1 MRPPVLS
8 LMGPR
13 GLCSCCVVF
22 FPRRRRGG
30 AGGPKF
36 ALRSLPPGP
45 GGGPPGPGRGPPNPP
60 PPGGRGPPNPPPPG
74 RGPPNP
80 PPPPPGRGPPN
91 PPPPPPGRGA
101 KPPPGGRGGRSSRA
115 RASLTARGRPW
126 NGCES
131 NLRITS
137 SATARSANSTNANP
151 RGRPVSRSTG
161 MATWEGSA
169 TAAKWALRSASLALY
184 GRFPMN
190 RRTAKVSS

>member
-8 LMGPR
+8 LIGPR
-13 GLCSCCVVF
+13 GLCSCCEVF
-22 FPRRRRGG
+22 LPRNRLGG
-30 AGGPKF
+30 AGGPKL
-36 ALRSLPPGP
+36 ALRSRPPGP
-45 GGGPPGPGRGPPNPP
+45 AGGPPKPGRGPPKPP
-60 PPGGRGPPNPPPPG
+60 PPGGRGPPK
-74 RGPPNP
+74 

-101 KPPPGGRGGRSSRA
+101 KPPPGRGGGRSSRA

-137 SATARSANSTNANP
+137 SATARSANSTNAKP

-190 RRTAKVSS
+190 KRTAKFSS

>member
-1 MRPPVLS
+1 MRPPVRS
-8 LMGPR
+8 LIGPL
-13 GLCSCCVVF
+13 GLCSCCAVF
-22 FPRRRRGG
+22 FPRNRFGG

-36 ALRSLPPGP
+36 ALRSRPPGP
-45 GGGPPGPGRGPPNPP
+45 DGGPPR
-60 PPGGRGPPNPPPPG
+60 PPG

-80 PPPPPGRGPPN
+80 PPPIGRGPPNPPPPPPPGRGPPN
-91 PPPPPPGRGA
+91 PPPPPGRGA

-131 NLRITS
+131 NFRITS

-169 TAAKWALRSASLALY
+169 TAAKWARRSASLALY